1 MPGLLASLRRPL
13 PSLLT
18 FATALSLTLWIGC
31 SKNDKKNPMSPGGG
45 GATTSSFAGWF
56 GNGTESGMLSLKVN
70 RGSLAG
76 RLNAPG
82 SISTA
87 VTATGYLTH
96 SGGATDT
103 LNGTYDD
110 ETDYVDV
117 SGGGYTLSG
126 VYDPGPPSAVFGPYT
141 GPNGNGQFECKVGAA
156 SSADVYCGTY
166 QNEAHAS
173 NGSFI
178 FAIRGSQL
186 KGAAIEDGSGD
197 ATGFTGSVSGTGTTR
212 TLAVTSTITNGY
224 KLTATGQL
232 DTGTHQVGGLYRIDD
247 YSVPSS
253 PAPYDSGGWTGER
266 CSP

>member
-1 MPGLLASLRRPL
+1 MPGLLTLLRRPL

-18 FATALSLTLWIGC
+18 FATALSLTLWVGC
-31 SKNDKKNPMSPGGG
+31 SKSDKKNPMSPGAG

-56 GNGTESGMLSLKVN
+56 GNGSESGMLSLTVN

-87 VTATGYLTH
+87 VTATGYLAH
-96 SGGATDT
+96 FGGATDT

-166 QNEAHAS
+166 QNEAQTS
-173 NGSFI
+173 NGTFI
-178 FAIRGSQL
+178 FAIRGNSL
-186 KGAAIEDGSGD
+186 EGAAIESGSSD
-197 ATGFTGSVSGTGTTR
+197 APGFTGTVSSTGTKR
-212 TLAVTSTITNGY
+212 SLNISSLVTGGY

-232 DTGTHQVGGLYRIDD
+232 DTSTHEVGGLYMIE
-247 YSVPSS
+247 YNS
-253 PAPYDSGGWTGER
+253 APYDSGGWIGAR